1 MYCNGNESIKP
12 YSMST
17 ILKLETYLTKKIA
30 NLYNR
35 LGGDNFV
42 KGVSLLRRFY
52 NFEIHGH
59 GNIID
64 IRGKLSPKVRIVIYG
79 NNHRLTIEENVV
91 FSKGT
96 IWFEDNGC
104 EIFIGAQTTIGEAA
118 LSAAEDD
125 RKIIIGTDCMFSKGI
140 KICTT
145 DSHSIINLETGERTN
160 QAKDVTIGS
169 HVWLGQNVAINKGV
183 EIGQNSIVAGHSV
196 LTKSI
201 PSNCIAAGVPARV
214 VKSRVDWLRKRI

>member
-1 MYCNGNESIKP
+1 M
-12 YSMST
+12 
-17 ILKLETYLTKKIA
+17 
-30 NLYNR
+30 
-35 LGGDNFV
+35 
-42 KGVSLLRRFY
+42 
-52 NFEIHGH
+52 
-59 GNIID
+59 
-64 IRGKLSPKVRIVIYG
+64 RIVIYG
-79 NNHRLTIEENVV
+79 NKHRLTIEENVV

-104 EIFIGAQTTIGEAA
+104 EIFIGAQTTIGEAV

-160 QAKDVTIGS
+160 QAKNVTIGS
-169 HVWLGQNVAINKGV
+169 HVWLGQNVTINKGV

-214 VKSRVDWLRKRI
+214 VKSRVDWLRNRI

>member
-1 MYCNGNESIKP
+1 MGGGNYI
-12 YSMST
+12 
-17 ILKLETYLTKKIA
+17 
-30 NLYNR
+30 
-35 LGGDNFV
+35 
-42 KGVSLLRRFY
+42 KGVSLLRRCY
-52 NFEIHGH
+52 NFEIHGE
-59 GNIID
+59 GNTIN
-64 IRGKLSPKVRIVIYG
+64 IRSKLSKNVRIAIYG
-79 NNHRLTIEENVV
+79 NNHRLTIEENVA
-91 FSKGT
+91 FSKGI

-104 EIFIGAQTTIGEAA
+104 EIFIGAKTTIGEAV

-160 QAKDVTIGS
+160 QSKDVTIGS
-169 HVWLGQNVAINKGV
+169 HVWLGQNVTINKGV

>member
-1 MYCNGNESIKP
+1 MGGGNYI
-12 YSMST
+12 
-17 ILKLETYLTKKIA
+17 
-30 NLYNR
+30 
-35 LGGDNFV
+35 
-42 KGVSLLRRFY
+42 KGVSLLRRCY
-52 NFEIHGH
+52 NFEIHGE
-59 GNIID
+59 GNTIN
-64 IRGKLSPKVRIVIYG
+64 IRSKLSKNVRIAIYG
-79 NNHRLTIEENVV
+79 NNHRLTIEENVA
-91 FSKGT
+91 FSKGI

-104 EIFIGAQTTIGEAA
+104 EIFIGAKTTIGEAV

-160 QAKDVTIGS
+160 QSKDVTIGS
-169 HVWLGQNVAINKGV
+169 HVWLGQNVTINKGV
-183 EIGQNSIVAGHSV
+183 EIGHNSIVAGHSV